1 MELTKKALED
11 IKFRTRGR
19 WYSAEQVD
27 EFLEEMAVAAEEAE
41 RNFKSIGSRLKKA
54 EENVEALREENVK
67 LWKEN
72 ERLKREVKSTPKPSQ
87 TDKLLEEREQLLQD
101 IKALK
106 FFRERFQSAVESDA
120 AALNAQIKEMK
131 SKQLL

>member
-41 RNFKSIGSRLKKA
+41 RSFKSIGSRLKKA

-106 FFRERFQSAVESDA
+106 LFRERFQSAVESDA

>member
-72 ERLKREVKSTPKPSQ
+72 ERLKREAKSTPKPSQ

-106 FFRERFQSAVESDA
+106 LFRERFQSAVESDA